1 MLVGCENGY
10 SETACA
16 SDLPMPNLERIH
28 AAISR
33 LDEDTESM
41 LARVHNL
48 ESELQGEALHAA
60 VDFISDD
67 GWALAVVASTG
78 QMVHEW
84 GALSSACARACIDEH
99 AEPSLDLDC
108 RGVPVGNS
116 GHILCGS
123 RDSAVSTTLQR

>member
-1 MLVGCENGY
+1 MLAGCENGH

-16 SDLPMPNLERIH
+16 SDIPMPNLERIN

-33 LDEDTESM
+33 LDEDTVSM

-60 VDFISDD
+60 VDFIADD
-67 GWALAVVASTG
+67 EWALAVVASTG

-84 GALSSACARACIDEH
+84 GALSSACAQACIDKH
-99 AEPSLDLDC
+99 AESSLDFDC

-116 GHILCGS
+116 GHVLCGS
-123 RDSAVSTTLQR
+123 REPVATTSQR

>member
-1 MLVGCENGY
+1 MLVGCGQGY

-16 SDLPMPNLERIH
+16 SDLPTPNLDRIN
-28 AAISR
+28 AAIER
-33 LDEDTESM
+33 LDDDTASM

-84 GALSSACARACIDEH
+84 GVLTGDCARACVDEY

-116 GHILCGS
+116 GHVLCGS
-123 RDSAVSTTLQR
+123 REAVATTIQR

>member
-1 MLVGCENGY
+1 MLVGCEQGY

-16 SDLPMPNLERIH
+16 SDLPTPNLDRIN
-28 AAISR
+28 AAIER

-67 GWALAVVASTG
+67 GWSLAVVASTG

-84 GALSSACARACIDEH
+84 GALTGDCARSCVDEF
-99 AEPSLDLDC
+99 AEPGLDFDC

-116 GHILCGS
+116 GHVLCGS
-123 RDSAVSTTLQR
+123 REPVPTTSQR

>member
-1 MLVGCENGY
+1 MLAGCENGHL
-10 SETACA
+10 ETACA
-16 SDLPMPNLERIH
+16 SDLPMPNLERIN

-33 LDEDTESM
+33 LDEDTVSM

-60 VDFISDD
+60 VDFIADD
-67 GWALAVVASTG
+67 EWALAVVASTG

-84 GALSSACARACIDEH
+84 GALSSVCAQACIDEH
-99 AEPSLDLDC
+99 AELSLDFDC

-116 GHILCGS
+116 GHVLCGS
-123 RDSAVSTTLQR
+123 REPVATTSQR